1 MCGLLDSP
9 EHKVKGR
16 LLLNVVVAEGAA
28 VLKLLASEDQALL
41 VRGDTKGKR
50 SDSPTLRDPKQ
61 NSKTHPSLS

>member
-9 EHKVKGR
+9 EHKVEGR
-16 LLLNVVVAEGAA
+16 LLLDVVVAEGTA

-50 SDSPTLRDPKQ
+50 SDSPTLPLYPRLQ
-61 NSKTHPSLS
+61 AE

>member
-50 SDSPTLRDPKQ
+50 SDSPTLPLYPRPKAE
-61 NSKTHPSLS
+61 